1 MGDHD
6 LYFFLMTAASCMRRG
21 DRGGRFNYCIKEVDK
36 IFYKFG
42 MIHFLSR
49 RRISGIVQRGVGL

>member
-1 MGDHD
+1 
-6 LYFFLMTAASCMRRG
+6 MRRG

-36 IFYKFG
+36 IFYKFW